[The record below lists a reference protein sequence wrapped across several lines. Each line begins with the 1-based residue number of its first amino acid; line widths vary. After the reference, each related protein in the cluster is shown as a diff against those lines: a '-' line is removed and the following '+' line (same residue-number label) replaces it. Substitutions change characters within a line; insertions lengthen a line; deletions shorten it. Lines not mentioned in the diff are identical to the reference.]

1 MNGRK
6 TLLLSKT
13 FWGAIL
19 TGLAVMLDI
28 FGVDVSE
35 AEQSLL
41 VESVAIT
48 GAVAGTILTIYG
60 RFRVQKWI
68 G

>member
-1 MNGRK
+1 
-6 TLLLSKT
+6 
-13 FWGAIL
+13 
-19 TGLAVMLDI
+19 MLGI

-41 VESVAIT
+41 VESVATT

-60 RFRVQKWI
+60 RFRAQKRI